1 MNVQQL
7 FEAIGN
13 IDDRFIDEAAS
24 DAIPHLK
31 WKIAAVAAAA
41 AAVITGT
48 ILYSTALLNRPTPP
62 PQDLAA
68 PTITVAP
75 ETPSETAQPAPD
87 PSNPVYITPEQGGN
101 QNTTPAQPT
110 PNQPCNP
117 GVSGGWSAGLPGLP
131 GSGVIGNSGSGG
143 SGSGLPGFGGQGA
156 GLPGSGIPGS
166 GSGSATTPPPSS
178 NPVADIHYIG
188 RYSHS
193 ALGDFIVFVDSQYG
207 VPVLTKNIT
216 GQIVDGHYAA
226 TVYGFPFGQSRY
238 VELQVYEDG
247 SYDLTIG

>member
-7 FEAIGN
+7 FETIGN
-13 IDDRFIDEAAS
+13 IDDRFIEEAAS

-48 ILYSTALLNRPTPP
+48 ILYSTAMLNRPTPP

-68 PTITVAP
+68 PTATIAP
-75 ETPSETAQPAPD
+75 IETAQPAPD
-87 PSNPVYITPEQGGN
+87 PSNPVYITPEQSGD

-110 PNQPCNP
+110 PNQSGTP
-117 GVSGGWSAGLPGLP
+117 GSSGGWSAGWPGLP

-156 GLPGSGIPGS
+156 GLPGSGGS
-166 GSGSATTPPPSS
+166 DSGAGMP
-178 NPVADIHYIG
+178 NPFEIIRYSG
-188 RYSHS
+188 RYYHS
-193 ALGDFIVFVDSQYG
+193 AAGDFIVFVDPQYG
-207 VPVLTKNIT
+207 IPVLTKNIT
-216 GQIVDGHYAA
+216 GQITDGHYAA

-238 VELQVYEDG
+238 VELQVYDDG
-247 SYDLTIG
+247 SYDLSVS

>member
-7 FEAIGN
+7 FEAIGS

-48 ILYSTALLNRPTPP
+48 VLYSNAMLNRPTST
-62 PQDLAA
+62 PQDLSAPIITAA
-68 PTITVAP
+68 PNDPT
-75 ETPSETAQPAPD
+75 ETAQPGTD
-87 PSNPVYITPEQGGN
+87 PSSPVYITPEQGGD
-101 QNTTPAQPT
+101 QTTTPTQPT
-110 PNQPCNP
+110 PNQPYNP
-117 GVSGGWSAGLPGLP
+117 GVSGWGSAGLPGLP
-131 GSGVIGNSGSGG
+131 GSGGS
-143 SGSGLPGFGGQGA
+143 
-156 GLPGSGIPGS
+156 GSGIPGS
-166 GSGSATTPPPSS
+166 GMGIPLPGIGGWNGSGGSDPGTVTTPAPTSTPT
-178 NPVADIHYIG
+178 ARIHYIG

-193 ALGDFIVFVDSQYG
+193 AAGDFLIFCEPHG

-238 VELQVYEDG
+238 VELQVYDDG
-247 SYDLTIG
+247 SYDLSVS

>member
-13 IDDRFIDEAAS
+13 IDDRFIEEAAS

-48 ILYSTALLNRPTPP
+48 VLYSTSMLNRPTPT
-62 PQDLAA
+62 PQDLSA
-68 PTITVAP
+68 PTITVTP
-75 ETPSETAQPAPD
+75 DTPSETAQPAPD
-87 PSNPVYITPEQGGN
+87 SSSPVYITPEQGGN

-110 PNQPCNP
+110 PNQSGTP
-117 GVSGGWSAGLPGLP
+117 GSSGGWAGGLPGLP

-156 GLPGSGIPGS
+156 GLPGSGGS
-166 GSGSATTPPPSS
+166 DSGAGMP
-178 NPVADIHYIG
+178 NPFEIIRYSG
-188 RYSHS
+188 RYYHS
-193 ALGDFIVFVDSQYG
+193 AAGDFIVFADSQFG

-238 VELQVYEDG
+238 VELQIHEDG
-247 SYDLTIG
+247 SYDLSVS

>member
-13 IDDRFIDEAAS
+13 IDDRFIEEAAS

-110 PNQPCNP
+110 PNQPYNP

-131 GSGVIGNSGSGG
+131 GSGGS
-143 SGSGLPGFGGQGA
+143 
-156 GLPGSGIPGS
+156 GSGIPGS
-166 GSGSATTPPPSS
+166 GMGIPLPGIGGWNGSGGSDPGTVTTPAPTPT
-178 NPVADIHYIG
+178 PTARIHYIG

-193 ALGDFIVFVDSQYG
+193 AAGDFLIFCEPHG

-238 VELQVYEDG
+238 VELTVYDDG
-247 SYDLTIG
+247 SYDLTIS

>member
-48 ILYSTALLNRPTPP
+48 ILYSTAMLNRPTPP

-68 PTITVAP
+68 PTVTVAP
-75 ETPSETAQPAPD
+75 DTPSETAQPAPD
-87 PSNPVYITPEQGGN
+87 SSSPVYITPEQGED
-101 QNTTPAQPT
+101 QTTTPVQPTQPT
-110 PNQPCNP
+110 PAPPDN
-117 GVSGGWSAGLPGLP
+117 SGNGNGL
-131 GSGVIGNSGSGG
+131 IGNSGSGG

-156 GLPGSGIPGS
+156 GIPGSGGSGQLPGSGAG
-166 GSGSATTPPPSS
+166 TP
-178 NPVADIHYIG
+178 NPFEIIRYLG
-188 RYSHS
+188 RYYHS
-193 ALGDFIVFVDSQYG
+193 DAGDFIVFVDAQFG
-207 VPVLTKNIT
+207 IPVLTKDIT

-238 VELQVYEDG
+238 VELQVYDDG
-247 SYDLTIG
+247 SYDLSVS

>member
-31 WKIAAVAAAA
+31 WKVAAVAAAA

-48 ILYSTALLNRPTPP
+48 VLYSTAMLNRPTTT
-62 PQDLAA
+62 PQDLAVPIITAA
-68 PTITVAP
+68 PT
-75 ETPSETAQPAPD
+75 ETAPPNTEAP
-87 PSNPVYITPEQGGN
+87 NPVYITPEQGGD
-101 QNTTPAQPT
+101 QTTTPAQPT
-110 PNQPCNP
+110 PNQPNTP
-117 GVSGGWSAGLPGLP
+117 GSSGGWSAGLHSLP
-131 GSGVIGNSGSGG
+131 GSGG
-143 SGSGLPGFGGQGA
+143 SGSGALPGLPLPGMGGA
-156 GLPGSGIPGS
+156 GLPGSGSGGSSPPGSDPLPGS
-166 GSGSATTPPPSS
+166 GTILPE
-178 NPVADIHYIG
+178 NPIAYFG

-193 ALGDFIVFVDSQYG
+193 AAGDFLIFCEPHG
-207 VPVLTKNIT
+207 IPVLTKNIT

-238 VELQVYEDG
+238 VELQVYDDG
-247 SYDLTIG
+247 SYDLSVS